1 MGTMTEIKMLTIRD
15 PKVVRIFAAMIAS
28 SNGINYVT
36 HSKKGKPTQIDL
48 ILDVED
54 ENEADMLR
62 ALM

>member
-1 MGTMTEIKMLTIRD
+1 MD